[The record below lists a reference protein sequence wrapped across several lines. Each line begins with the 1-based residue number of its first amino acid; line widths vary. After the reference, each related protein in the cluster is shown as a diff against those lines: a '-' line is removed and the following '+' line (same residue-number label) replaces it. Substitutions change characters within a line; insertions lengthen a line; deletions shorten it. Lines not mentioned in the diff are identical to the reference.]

1 MAVVIVF
8 PRCEIA
14 VKKVCHARRPVT
26 DNRVI
31 LQTQAQELRTNVT
44 LTADLKTVLFIFPA
58 ILTGHFE
65 EMLSRSHYR
74 AVIGLYPRTRP
85 VIGSIC

>member
-58 ILTGHFE
+58 ILTFE

-74 AVIGLYPRTRP
+74 AVIGLNPQIRP
-85 VIGSIC
+85 LIGSLY